1 MPARYTAASMLSRGF
16 VLVLTLFLLAAGL
29 MARPQA
35 GGLPSVQ
42 AVVAIADDTAGAP
55 GGSQEREPDDRI
67 QSAGETAADVQ
78 DLLTGTLPVP
88 DPGFSLARPSLHA
101 EPDRP
106 APWLDGLRRPPKAA
120 ALRA

>member
-35 GGLPSVQ
+35 GEMPPVQ
-42 AVVAIADDTAGAP
+42 AVVAIADDASAP
-55 GGSQEREPDDRI
+55 GGTQEREPDDRI
-67 QSAGETAADVQ
+67 QSAGESVADVQ
-78 DLLTGTLPVP
+78 DLLTGALPVP
-88 DPGFSLARPSLHA
+88 DPGFSLARPSPHA

>member
-1 MPARYTAASMLSRGF
+1 MVSRTL
-16 VLVLTLFLLAAGL
+16 VLVVTFFLLAAGL

-35 GGLPSVQ
+35 SEMPSVQ
-42 AVVAIADDTAGAP
+42 AVMAIVDDGVA
-55 GGSQEREPDDRI
+55 QEREPDDRI
-67 QSAGETAADVQ
+67 QSAGETVAD
-78 DLLTGTLPVP
+78 VP

-101 EPDRP
+101 APDRP

>member
-1 MPARYTAASMLSRGF
+1 MSARYTAASMLSRGL

-35 GGLPSVQ
+35 SEMPSVQ
-42 AVVAIADDTAGAP
+42 AAVAVVDDGSAP
-55 GGSQEREPDDRI
+55 TSQERDRELDDRI
-67 QSAGETAADVQ
+67 QSAGESVADVQ
-78 DLLTGTLPVP
+78 DLLAGVLPVP